1 MPVSIYL
8 IYSAHFEEYVNFFLL
23 FIYFLAIY
31 FIWYSIL
38 FFFVTYRVGYPI
50 FQNICWTEM
59 AMDFGAHAALADYVV
74 DATEALSFRSVGDHV
89 IRV

>member
-1 MPVSIYL
+1 
-8 IYSAHFEEYVNFFLL
+8 
-23 FIYFLAIY
+23 
-31 FIWYSIL
+31 
-38 FFFVTYRVGYPI
+38 
-50 FQNICWTEM
+50 M